1 MTVILGLLDQV
12 IKTLACT
19 LSSKFFLAVFIAFYK
34 SMSPWRLEVRTNWYF
49 TTDSL
54 RGTGSDPAK
63 PTPSFIC
70 DSTPFQV
77 SVVTTTSERDRLLDT
92 RLLIAEKGLLLSR
105 ASGGLPILELAR
117 LVLGVASA
125 KALTRRNIPKLSFR
139 TWTDGNMKSAL
150 PLWESRNPSFL
161 LKLSPQEKD
170 SVFP

>member
-1 MTVILGLLDQV
+1 M
-12 IKTLACT
+12 
-19 LSSKFFLAVFIAFYK
+19 
-34 SMSPWRLEVRTNWYF
+34 
-49 TTDSL
+49 
-54 RGTGSDPAK
+54 
-63 PTPSFIC
+63 
-70 DSTPFQV
+70 

-150 PLWESRNPSFL
+150 PL
-161 LKLSPQEKD
+161 
-170 SVFP
+170 